1 MELFLNRPPGPPDEM
16 TVEILRPMVEKAA
29 MTQSIN
35 EAWMLVAVLTAA
47 ALISIPFAAPTRA
60 WGRPAGD

>member
-1 MELFLNRPPGPPDEM
+1 
-16 TVEILRPMVEKAA
+16 MVEKAA